1 LIFKIKLFFS
11 HRKLTFKRELIGSMG
26 SRVSKI
32 VTVLLCNIVMIPST
46 FAGPVGLPDSARP
59 GAVRPE
65 QEQRSV
71 TPSNPVSE
79 VLEVPAVIDRPFDVD
94 EGDTVH
100 IAEFRLLDAENLPEF
115 DINLDEVNAILE
127 EQKALKPEG
136 FTIGQLQGV
145 ADAVTTYYRQKGLI
159 LAQAVVP
166 VQTVSGGIVDI
177 QIFIGKLG
185 RILVEGNEMYRDKML
200 EKPFRGLVGQPISK
214 AKIEA
219 ALLTLTDYSGL
230 SVFGVFQ
237 PGLHVGTADIVL
249 KVQEEKRFDVAFR
262 ADDEGTR
269 ETGRNNL
276 RATIDLNNIT
286 GFADRLSL
294 TAQQSY
300 NPKNNV
306 FLALDYERYLANGYK
321 MGGFTNSNTFD
332 VARAFTNGLSI
343 SAKTRNHGVYLE
355 KSFVRSRQQNLSARF
370 GFTSKRSQTITEAAS
385 TNRDELS
392 VFTLSADYDSV
403 DTFSLS
409 NNHGE
414 GGGGINFAFIEFSQG
429 VNDFL
434 GSMGSP
440 AKAKTLAVGDQP
452 SRQEG
457 PPRGD
462 FAAGK
467 FNKIFATYTRLQ
479 TLRKNQSLLFRSE
492 FQWSKDPLVALEQY
506 SVGGPDNL
514 RAFPLAQ
521 VLWDRAVFLSM
532 EWIINAPG
540 FADVPAFGNRT
551 WGELLQFSVF
561 YDHAVGRLNNPLT
574 TEVNANKALKG
585 AGVGLRFTMPGLLES
600 RLMFASEIGGED
612 VGNQRNVQ
620 VWGDVT
626 YRF

>member
-1 LIFKIKLFFS
+1 
-11 HRKLTFKRELIGSMG
+11 MG
-26 SRVSKI
+26 SRVSRI
-32 VTVLLCNIVMIPST
+32 VAMLLCNIVVVSST

-65 QEQRSV
+65 QEERIE
-71 TPSNPVSE
+71 TPPNPVSQ

-94 EGDTVH
+94 EGDTVL
-100 IAEFRLLDAENLPEF
+100 ITEFRLLDAENLPEF
-115 DINLDEVNAILE
+115 NVNLDEVNALLE

-145 ADAVTTYYRQKGLI
+145 ADAVTMYYRQNGLI
-159 LAQAVVP
+159 LAQAVIP

-185 RILVEGNEMYRDKML
+185 RILAEGNKMYRKEML

-237 PGLHVGTADIVL
+237 PGVHIGLADIVL
-249 KVQEEKRFDVAFR
+249 KIQEEKGYDVAFR
-262 ADDEGTR
+262 ADTHGTR
-269 ETGRNNL
+269 ETGRNRIRGTVDFNNL
-276 RATIDLNNIT
+276 L
-286 GFADRLSL
+286 GFADRL
-294 TAQQSY
+294 TFTGQQSY
-300 NPKNNV
+300 NHKLDT
-306 FLALDYERYLANGYK
+306 FIGLDYERYLANGYK
-321 MGGFTNSNTFD
+321 MGGFTNQDRFRVDYTY
-332 VARAFTNGLSI
+332 TNGAKI
-343 SAKTRNHGVYLE
+343 SAQTRNHGVFLE
-355 KSFVRSRQQNLSARF
+355 KSFIRSRQQNLSARF
-370 GFTSKRSQTITEAAS
+370 GFTAKKSQTITNAAS
-385 TNRDELS
+385 TSQDELS

-409 NNHGE
+409 NDPND
-414 GGGGINFAFIEFSQG
+414 GGGGINFAFVEFSQG

-440 AKAKTLAVGDQP
+440 ADAEKLQVGDQP
-452 SRQEG
+452 SRREG
-457 PPRGD
+457 PPGGRL
-462 FAAGK
+462 AAGK
-467 FNKIFATYTRLQ
+467 FNKVFASYTRLQ
-479 TLRKNQSLLFRSE
+479 TLRRHQSILIRSE
-492 FQWSKDPLVALEQY
+492 FQWTKDPLVALEQY

-514 RAFPLAQ
+514 RAFPTAQ
-521 VLWDRAVFLSM
+521 VLWDRALFLSM

-540 FADVPAFGNRT
+540 FADKPAFGNRT
-551 WGELLQFSVF
+551 WGELFQFSVF

-574 TEVNANKALKG
+574 TEVNGNKALRG
-585 AGVGLRFTMPGLLES
+585 AGVGFRFTMPGLLES
-600 RLMFASEIGGED
+600 KLLFASEIGGDD
-612 VGNQRNVQ
+612 VGNERNVQ

>member
-1 LIFKIKLFFS
+1 
-11 HRKLTFKRELIGSMG
+11 MG
-26 SRVSKI
+26 SRVST
-32 VTVLLCNIVMIPST
+32 VVAVLLCNIAIITST

-65 QEQRSV
+65 QEERIE
-71 TPSNPVSE
+71 TPPNPVFE

-94 EGDTVH
+94 EGDTVL
-100 IAEFRLLDAENLPEF
+100 ITEFRLLDAENLPEF
-115 DINLDEVNAILE
+115 DINLDEINALLE
-127 EQKALKPEG
+127 EHKALKPEG

-145 ADAVTTYYRQKGLI
+145 ADVVTNYYRQKGLI
-159 LAQAVVP
+159 LAQAVIP
-166 VQTVSGGIVDI
+166 VQTVSGGIVDV

-185 RILVEGNEMYRDKML
+185 RIIAEGNKMYRKEIL

-249 KVQEEKRFDVAFR
+249 KIQEEKGYDVAFR
-262 ADDEGTR
+262 ADNHGTR
-269 ETGRNNL
+269 ETGRNRLRGTVDFNNL
-276 RATIDLNNIT
+276 L
-286 GFADRLSL
+286 GFADRI
-294 TAQQSY
+294 TFTGQQSY
-300 NPKNNV
+300 NDKGDT
-306 FLALDYERYLANGYK
+306 FIGLDYERYLANGYK
-321 MGGFTNSNTFD
+321 MGGFTNQDRFQVDRS
-332 VARAFTNGLSI
+332 FTNGLSI
-343 SAKTRNHGVYLE
+343 SARTRNHGVFLE
-355 KSFVRSRQQNLSARF
+355 KTFIRSRQQNLSARF
-370 GFTSKRSQTITEAAS
+370 GFTSKRAKTITEAAS
-385 TNRDELS
+385 TNQDELS
-392 VFTLSADYDSV
+392 VFTFSADYDSV

-409 NNHGE
+409 NDPDD
-414 GGGGINFAFIEFSQG
+414 GGGGINFAFVEYSQG

-440 AKAKTLAVGDQP
+440 AEAATLPVGEQP

-457 PPRGD
+457 PPDGR

-467 FNKIFATYTRLQ
+467 FTKIFASYTRLQ
-479 TLRKNQSLLFRSE
+479 TLRRNQSILFRSE
-492 FQWSKDPLVALEQY
+492 FQWTKDPLVALEQY

-514 RAFPLAQ
+514 RAFPTAQ
-521 VLWDRAVFLSM
+521 VLWDRAIFLSA

-540 FADVPAFGNRT
+540 FADKPAFDNRT
-551 WGELLQFSVF
+551 WGELFQFSVF
-561 YDHAVGRLNNPLT
+561 YDHAVGRLNNPLV
-574 TEVNANKALKG
+574 TEVKGNKALKG

-600 RLMFASEIGGED
+600 KLLFASEIGGD
-612 VGNQRNVQ
+612 TVGNERHLQ